1 MGLLKSLFEHIK
13 EIFLG
18 KKEEGKKFLGY
29 FRQERL
35 KFLEEFI
42 GTGPWGL
49 QKKYKTFYRLHVGQ
63 LAFCV
68 IFNFSKEGKSL

>member
-1 MGLLKSLFEHIK
+1 MGFLNGLFEHIK

-29 FRQERL
+29 FRKGRL

-42 GTGPWGL
+42 GMDLGS
-49 QKKYKTFYRLHVGQ
+49 YKRYTRPFRLHIGQ

-68 IFNFSKEGKSL
+68 IFNFSKEGKNL